1 MKKRS
6 NLSRLLA
13 YAGGHRKLTVLGC
26 VLSGA
31 AAVLG
36 LVPYVCVWLVAR
48 QALAVFPAV
57 TEAEGLARWG
67 WMAVWFAVANI
78 AALLRRPDVHPHRR
92 LPDRPEH
99 ALCRQWP
106 I

>member
-48 QALAVFPAV
+48 QALAVFPAG
-57 TEAEGLARWG
+57 TEPEGLARWG
-67 WMAVWFAVANI
+67 W
-78 AALLRRPDVHPHRR
+78 
-92 LPDRPEH
+92 
-99 ALCRQWP
+99 
-106 I
+106 